1 MCKISIRQLN
11 PHVFL
16 MDDSGE
22 ATGYVV
28 VGEKKA
34 LVIDTMNGSEDV
46 KAVVRKVTDLPL
58 MVVNTHGHCDHIHG
72 NIYFE
77 EAYLHP
83 ADLELANEHAK
94 FPEFVSKIAERGLS
108 MPPFREIRG
117 GEVIDLGGLNVE
129 VIDFPGHTKGGI
141 LLLLKEDRILF
152 TGDGIN
158 RHLWLQL
165 PDCLSPEE
173 VLKEIDKVR
182 YLEEKAD
189 TILHGHARDFEPIS
203 LIEELWEGLRT
214 LCEGKTEEDSEYSWF
229 GGKAR
234 QHPFG
239 DGNSVIVY
247 PDCR

>member
-1 MCKISIRQLN
+1 MSKISIKQLN
-11 PHVFL
+11 PHVYL
-16 MDDSGE
+16 MDDNGE

-46 KAVVRKVTDLPL
+46 KAVVRTVTDLPL

-83 ADLELANEHAK
+83 ADLKLANEHGK
-94 FPEFVSKIAERGLS
+94 FPDFVREITARGLS

-117 GEVIDLGGLNVE
+117 GTVIELGGLSVE

-141 LLLLKEDRILF
+141 LLLLREDRILL

-165 PDCLSPEE
+165 PGCLTPEE

-182 YLEEKAD
+182 YLEERAD
-189 TILHGHARDFEPIS
+189 YILHGHAKGFEPIS
-203 LIEELWEGLRT
+203 LIEELREGLQT
-214 LCEGKTEEDSEYSWF
+214 LCEGKTENDSKYSWF
-229 GGKAR
+229 GGKAK

-247 PDCR
+247 PDC

>member
-1 MCKISIRQLN
+1 MSKISIKQLN

-16 MDDSGE
+16 MDDNGE
-22 ATGYVV
+22 ATGYAV

-46 KAVVRKVTDLPL
+46 KAVVRTVTDLPL
-58 MVVNTHGHCDHIHG
+58 TVVNTHGHGDHIYG

-83 ADLELANEHAK
+83 ADLELAEGHAK
-94 FPEFVSKIAERGLS
+94 FPKFASEISRHGLS

-117 GEVIDLGGLNVE
+117 GAVIELGGLSVE
-129 VIDFPGHTKGGI
+129 VIDFPGHTQGGI
-141 LLLLKEDRILF
+141 LLLLREDRILF
-152 TGDGIN
+152 TGDSIN

-165 PDCLSPEE
+165 PGCLSPKE
-173 VLKEIDKVR
+173 VLSEIDRVR

-189 TILHGHARDFEPIS
+189 YILHGHAKGFEPIS
-203 LIEELWEGLRT
+203 LIEELREGLQE
-214 LCEGKTEEDSEYSWF
+214 LCDGKTEKDSEYSWF
-229 GGKAR
+229 GGKAK

-247 PDCR
+247 PDC